1 MTNPRAK
8 DPPTSPATKIV
19 ASVWFTWALLFVGL
33 GVLVAVRRLSGA
45 YSAPPSSAALAGWS
59 IFVAGSAGALRWILW
74 AVLAAAWSPARYY
87 AVMGGL
93 SAALLLWVVGLTI
106 AGAPIA
112 GVALLWALAAA
123 EEGVA
128 WPLLARRR
136 IARQADAPLPPPASG
151 TEDRGP
157 SLPPA
162 RSGGSDEQSDRGRR
176 DGPASPSPSPPD
188 VILHNNP
195 ASPAPR
201 GPGDSVESPEDGS
214 PAWADA
220 CERAESSDVV
230 QQLTRTK
237 SADGPETIV
246 GWLRLPLA
254 AGQRS
259 GVLHVAFC
267 PPLEGPPIIEFE
279 QVEGPPAR
287 IKLAQA
293 YAYGARFDVK
303 LTRPADDE
311 GDLVVQF
318 SAAGPR

>member
-1 MTNPRAK
+1 MTNARGK
-8 DPPTSPATKIV
+8 DRPTSPATKIV
-19 ASVWFTWALLFVGL
+19 ASVWFTWALLFAGL
-33 GVLVAVRRLSGA
+33 GLLVAVRRLSGA
-45 YSAPPSSAALAGWS
+45 YSAPPSLAALAGWS
-59 IFVAGSAGALRWILW
+59 VFVAGSAGALRSVLW
-74 AVLAAAWSPARYY
+74 AALAPAWPPARYY
-87 AVMGGL
+87 VAMGGL
-93 SAALLLWVVGLTI
+93 SAALLLWVAGLTI
-106 AGAPIA
+106 AGAPIT

-123 EEGVA
+123 EEGLA

-136 IARQADAPLPPPASG
+136 VAPQADAPLPSAGSEA
-151 TEDRGP
+151 EDRGP

-162 RSGGSDEQSDRGRR
+162 RPCGSDEQPDRGRS
-176 DGPASPSPSPPD
+176 DGTASPSPTPPDALLFKNPASPSP
-188 VILHNNP
+188 
-195 ASPAPR
+195 R
-201 GPGDSVESPEDGS
+201 GLGDSAAPTEDGS
-214 PAWADA
+214 PAGADA
-220 CERAESSDVV
+220 CERAESGDVV
-230 QQLTRTK
+230 QQLTRIK

-254 AGQRS
+254 PGQRS

-267 PPLEGPPIIEFE
+267 PPLEGPPKIEFE

-303 LTRPADDE
+303 LTHPADDD